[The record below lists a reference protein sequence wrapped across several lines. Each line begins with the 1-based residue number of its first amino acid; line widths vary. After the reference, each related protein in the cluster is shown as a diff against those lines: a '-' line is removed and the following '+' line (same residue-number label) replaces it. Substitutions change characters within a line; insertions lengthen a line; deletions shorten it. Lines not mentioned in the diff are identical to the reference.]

1 MFKKSERSQSTA
13 ATAHI
18 TQTSFSTLDFGLN
31 DGCSNETFHEWLT
44 GDCETRSVILN
55 YERKF
60 QRIQIFQLFFFYF
73 GYLRVQ
79 MIVSTDLADAY
90 ALQKFSNVHART

>member
-44 GDCETRSVILN
+44 RDCETRSV
-55 YERKF
+55 
-60 QRIQIFQLFFFYF
+60 
-73 GYLRVQ
+73 
-79 MIVSTDLADAY
+79 
-90 ALQKFSNVHART
+90 